1 MHLLIPHA
9 SALGDAAEAALHL
22 ITKNGL
28 PNLSA
33 LLGRLQ
39 AQALPD
45 TESAL
50 DEYSL
55 NPPQERALLRAAGW
69 PEAADGQRPWAAWL
83 AAQDGV
89 TLPAGT
95 AVGLVTPVH
104 WSVGSDQISLLDPAL
119 LALNEAES
127 RAHLAVLQDL
137 VTEAGW
143 QLHYG
148 APTRWYATSLGDT
161 PLMGQI
167 TTASLE
173 RVIGRNIDLWLPRDK
188 NARIVRRLQVELQ
201 MTLHGHPLTEAREA
215 RGALPVN
222 SFWLS
227 GTGRVPA
234 AVTPPT
240 DLQTDAR
247 LAAPLLAGDWQVWC
261 DAWQALDAGPIATL
275 LQRVRT
281 GQPAQLT
288 LCGERHATTWT
299 PRPLGWLE
307 KLGLRTPRAD
317 AVATLRAL

>member
-9 SALGDAAEAALHL
+9 SALGDAAEAALKL
-22 ITKNGL
+22 LARNGL
-28 PNLSA
+28 PNLAA

-39 AQALPD
+39 APVAAGPD
-45 TESAL
+45 AAL

-89 TLPAGT
+89 GFPAGT
-95 AVGLVTPVH
+95 AIGLLTPVH
-104 WSVGSDQISLLDPAL
+104 WSVGADQISLLDPAL
-119 LALNEAES
+119 LALDEAES

-137 VTEAGW
+137 VAEAGW

-148 APTRWYATSLGDT
+148 APTRWYVTSAGDA
-161 PLMGQI
+161 PLMAQI

-188 NARIVRRLQVELQ
+188 NARLVRRLQVELQ

-227 GTGRVPA
+227 GTGLVPA
-234 AVTPPT
+234 AVAPPA
-240 DLQTDAR
+240 DLQVDTR
-247 LAAPLLAGDWQVWC
+247 LAAPLLAGDWQAWC
-261 DAWQALDAGPIATL
+261 DGWQALDAGPVAAA
-275 LQRVRT
+275 LQRVRA
-281 GQPAQLT
+281 GGPVRLT
-288 LCGERHATTWT
+288 LCGERHATSWA

-307 KLGLRTPRAD
+307 KLGLRTPHAD
-317 AVATLRAL
+317 AVAALRAL

>member
-9 SALGDAAEAALHL
+9 SALGDAAEAAHRLL
-22 ITKNGL
+22 LKNGL

-39 AQALPD
+39 AQSVPGA
-45 TESAL
+45 EAAL

-55 NPPQERALLRAAGW
+55 NPPQERALMHAAGW

-89 TLPAGT
+89 TLPADT

-119 LALNEAES
+119 LALDEATS
-127 RAHLAVLQDL
+127 RAHLAILQDL
-137 VTEAGW
+137 VAEAGW

-148 APTRWYATSLGDT
+148 APTRWYAVA

-167 TTASLE
+167 TTASIE
-173 RVIGRNIDLWLPRDK
+173 RVIGRNIDLWLPRDQ
-188 NARIVRRLQVELQ
+188 NARLVRRLQVELQ
-201 MTLHGHPLTEAREA
+201 MTLHGHPLTEAR
-215 RGALPVN
+215 GALPVN

-227 GTGRVPA
+227 GTGLVPA
-234 AVTPPT
+234 TVTPPT
-240 DLQTDAR
+240 DLQTDTR
-247 LAAPLLAGDWQVWC
+247 LAAPLLAGDWQAWC
-261 DAWQALDAGPIATL
+261 DGWQALDAGPIATL
-275 LQRVRT
+275 LQRVRA
-281 GQPAQLT
+281 GQPVQLT
-288 LCGERHATTWT
+288 LCGERHATTWA

-317 AVATLRAL
+317 AVATLRSL